1 MSEQAT
7 QAETMRKAQ
16 ENAQANQKELL
27 ARAIQAK
34 AERVDLQIAL
44 GELRSENQSHMVE
57 QMRIGTIAVFSGIL
71 IGIILG
77 RSV

>member
-1 MSEQAT
+1 MTEQAT